1 MPRGVCVHCDAHP
14 LRAALGPR
22 APAPG
27 RHRAPHGAA
36 RGLTGGGG
44 GRARGRRDLS
54 ARVEVLRREHDD
66 LVKGGVEKERQWT
79 QLDDN
84 LADLQLEISALT
96 ELGRR
101 PLSKLPSGLS
111 DVPMDTLTLEDH
123 MDGTSW
129 SEMRASES
137 KPGFSIAMSTLAV
150 EARDGGAEPVE
161 KYIFSLSDEWEKVVR
176 NYLEE
181 ELTKRTLKAL
191 LRRTEKGN
199 LHLQPRHTSLE
210 DKVKVITQQLKEA
223 EAEYHDAVHARDTV
237 LLDIIKSE
245 EGRAERAKQWKKSI
259 ENRRMLV
266 KMGEQLK
273 KRQAKLDD
281 IRREEAHKHSD
292 GYKQFRK
299 DQRRMSLMAK
309 QESADMFVLTD
320 EENEKLEKGFDMI
333 KRKTGIKDLN
343 TIVEKFVNGE
353 NVLASLHKEAEEGNV
368 RVQERREALKQ
379 LQQQHA
385 DARFRGGGIQI
396 RKDMDVADTQ
406 VKVAESR
413 FDRWFREYSEV
424 NNLLK
429 KVSIGVFD
437 MLEKM
442 SPIKVDVEIKD
453 EAEEIEMLQMAEAK
467 LMKVYELLGI
477 DPLQMDGSDLEEN
490 ALEAALFYASN
501 NEGPAMSREVYGQNL
516 GAETME
522 TPEEDVDDDDASV
535 VVTREMLKAS
545 NAPKAAT
552 PRAGRKKKFR

>member
-1 MPRGVCVHCDAHP
+1 M
-14 LRAALGPR
+14 
-22 APAPG
+22 
-27 RHRAPHGAA
+27 
-36 RGLTGGGG
+36 
-44 GRARGRRDLS
+44 
-54 ARVEVLRREHDD
+54 EVLRREHDD
-66 LVKGGVEKERQWT
+66 LVRGGVEKERQWT

-111 DVPMDTLTLEDH
+111 DVPTETLTLEDH
-123 MDGTSW
+123 TDGTSTSW

-210 DKVKVITQQLKEA
+210 DKVKAVTQQLKEA

-237 LLDIIKSE
+237 LLDIIKAE

-309 QESADMFVLTD
+309 QEAADMFVLTN

-353 NVLASLHKEAEEGNV
+353 SVLANLHKEAEEGNA
-368 RVQERREALKQ
+368 RVQERREALNQ

-396 RKDMDVADTQ
+396 RKDVDDADTR
-406 VKVAESR
+406 VKIAEGR
-413 FDRWFREYSEV
+413 FDRWVKEYSNV
-424 NNLLK
+424 NDLLK
-429 KVSIGVFD
+429 KTSIGIFD

-442 SPIKVDVEIKD
+442 SLIKVDVEFKD

-477 DPLQMDGSDLEEN
+477 DPLQMDGADLEEN
-490 ALEAALFYASN
+490 ALEAAQFYASN

-522 TPEEDVDDDDASV
+522 APEDDVDDDDASV

-545 NAPKAAT
+545 NAPNAAT